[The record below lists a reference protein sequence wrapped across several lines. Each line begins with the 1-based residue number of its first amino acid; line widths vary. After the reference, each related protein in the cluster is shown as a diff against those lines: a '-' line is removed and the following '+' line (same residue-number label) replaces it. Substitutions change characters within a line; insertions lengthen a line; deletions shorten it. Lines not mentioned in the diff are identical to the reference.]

1 MKDSRLESIKAI
13 IEQIESIDN
22 MLASFN
28 FKEEAMKRMIFTQME
43 AKKAQFV
50 KELLV
55 ELIHSELD
63 MSQYENLYQKIF
75 LYLKQAK
82 TVRSPKVI
90 TEFSKEITKAESLV
104 ESLPSR

>member
-1 MKDSRLESIKAI
+1 MKDSRLSNIKAI
-13 IEQIESIDN
+13 ITQIEGIDK
-22 MLASFN
+22 MLSSFN
-28 FKEEAMKRMIFTQME
+28 FKEESMKRMIFIQMQ
-43 AKKAQFV
+43 AKKSQFV

-82 TVRSPKVI
+82 SKKSI
-90 TEFSKEITKAESLV
+90 EISSEFSKEIIKAESLV
-104 ESLPSR
+104 ESLPMN